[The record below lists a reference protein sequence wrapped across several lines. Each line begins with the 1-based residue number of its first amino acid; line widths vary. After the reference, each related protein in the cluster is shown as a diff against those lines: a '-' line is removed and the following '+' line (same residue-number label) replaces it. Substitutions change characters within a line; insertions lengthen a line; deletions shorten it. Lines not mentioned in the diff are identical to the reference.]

1 MLTKKKKAVIDSM
14 AQELKY
20 SFGVHLYVIYWHQH
34 DWTKKKWTTDGWSDI
49 TADQLKLINLVA
61 SGQSMSSGELARR
74 AGVTKQAMSQMINLM
89 EKRGVL
95 IVQQDPNDL
104 RAKMISLSVYGV
116 EFLKY
121 FSAYTRDLNKQYT
134 EIIGED
140 KMRMLTEITG
150 ELADALMEKEKPK
163 PGHRRD

>member
-1 MLTKKKKAVIDSM
+1 MLDKKRKAVIDSIT
-14 AQELKY
+14 QERRNSL
-20 SFGVHLYVIYWHQH
+20 GVHLYVIYWHQY
-34 DWTKKKWTTDGWSDI
+34 DWTKKKWTADGWSDI

-61 SGQSMSSGELARR
+61 GWESMSGSELARR
-74 AGVTKQAMSQMINLM
+74 AGVTKQAMSQMVNLM

-104 RAKMISLSVYGV
+104 RVKMISLSVYGV

-121 FSAYTRDLNKQYT
+121 FSSYIQDLNKQYT
-134 EIIGED
+134 KIIGED

-150 ELADALMEKEKPK
+150 ELADALMEVNEKPK
-163 PGHRRD
+163 LAL